1 MDATWSVRMPEEM
14 KEKISAMIT
23 ESGLNAKDF
32 ISQIIQTYE
41 LKAARKLQPV
51 MDADIE
57 ELSLLTSRNCWI

>member
-14 KEKISAMIT
+14 KEKISVMIN

-32 ISQIIQTYE
+32 ISQIIQAYE

-57 ELSLLTSRNCWI
+57 EL